1 MNNISVKV
9 NNNDSE
15 SNSNKS
21 IKRFIKY
28 YNDPINQR
36 SLIRKDNNGKIG
48 IYAWVNNINNKVYI
62 GSGDPLYTR
71 LSDYYQPWYLISRIN
86 LHIVRAMNKYTMA
99 NFSLYILEYTNSEDI
114 ISCEQNWINS
124 IHPEYNINPQ
134 AGNSKGYKHTD
145 ESLVKMRNLALGR
158 THTEEVKRLMSDNRK
173 GENNPFFGK
182 KHKPEAIDRFKEIA
196 LNREYLSVPGIEVE
210 ITDIETRITT
220 VYTSIRQAA
229 ASINSDIKT
238 LLRREKSQ
246 LEKGINTPY
255 RKKYLINI
263 KRG

>member
-1 MNNISVKV
+1 MNKIPVEV

-15 SNSNKS
+15 LNCNKS
-21 IKRFIKY
+21 LKKFIKF
-28 YNDPINQR
+28 YNDPANQR
-36 SLIRKDNNGKIG
+36 NIIRKDNNGKVG
-48 IYAWVNNINNKVYI
+48 VYAWVNNINNKVYI

-71 LSDYYQPWYLISRIN
+71 LSDYYQPWYLISRSN
-86 LHIVRAMNKYTMA
+86 LHIVRALNKYTMA
-99 NFSLYILEYTNSEDI
+99 NFSLYILEYTNSDNI

-124 IHPEYNINPQ
+124 LDPEYNINPS

-145 ESLVKMRNLALGR
+145 EALEKMRNLSLGR
-158 THTEEVKRLMSDNRK
+158 THTEEVKRLMSEDRK

-182 KHKPEAIDRFKEIA
+182 KHKPETIERFKEIA
-196 LNREYLSVPGIEVE
+196 FNRELLPVPGVEVE
-210 ITDIETRITT
+210 ITDLETKITT
-220 VYTSIRQAA
+220 VYTSIRKAA

-246 LEKGINTPY
+246 IEKGINTPY
-255 RKKYLINI
+255 RKKYIINI